1 MGRASRGRWPIV
13 ILLAIASVAGGCY
26 SYVQPSYHPGDD
38 RQVLLAI
45 SRHGVSVASS
55 VAGESACAD
64 PGLTGN
70 ALHLRG
76 SVASDPTLRD
86 IYIYTFKSNKWDG
99 SQPAVD
105 ACQTAYAGAGASASP
120 GSDVTRLDIP
130 TYRAFGA
137 GWSSELVDAIRNGLT
152 EASTQG
158 E

>member
-1 MGRASRGRWPIV
+1 MV
-13 ILLAIASVAGGCY
+13 IGIGGCY
-26 SYVQPSYHPGDD
+26 SYAEPSYHPGDA

-45 SRHGVSVASS
+45 SRHGVSVVSS
-55 VAGESACAD
+55 VDGQSACAD

-76 SVASDPTLRD
+76 SVASDATLRD
-86 IYIYTFKSNKWDG
+86 IYVYTFKSNKWDG

-105 ACQTAYAGAGASASP
+105 ACQASYAAAHPGATVA
-120 GSDVTRLDIP
+120 RLDIP

-137 GWSSELVDAIRNGLT
+137 DWSPELSAALRNALT
-152 EASTQG
+152 EAASQG

>member
-1 MGRASRGRWPIV
+1 MGRAGRGRWP
-13 ILLAIASVAGGCY
+13 LAILILVLAPLISGCY
-26 SYVQPSYHPGDD
+26 SYVQPSYHPGDA

-45 SRHGVSVASS
+45 SRHGVSVSSS
-55 VAGESACAD
+55 VDGQSACAD
-64 PGLTGN
+64 PGLIGN

-76 SVASDPTLRD
+76 SVASDPTPRD
-86 IYIYTFKSNKWDG
+86 IWIYTFKSNKWDG

-105 ACQTAYAGAGASASP
+105 ACQTAYASTAPAAKI
-120 GSDVTRLDIP
+120 TRLDIP

-137 GWSSELVDAIRNGLT
+137 DWSPELADAIRNALT

>member
-1 MGRASRGRWPIV
+1 M
-13 ILLAIASVAGGCY
+13 
-26 SYVQPSYHPGDD
+26 
-38 RQVLLAI
+38 LLAI

-64 PGLTGN
+64 PGLAGN

-105 ACQTAYAGAGASASP
+105 ACQTAYASASASP
-120 GSDVTRLDIP
+120 GASVSRLDIP

-137 GWSSELVDAIRNGLT
+137 GWSPELVDAIRNALT